1 MIKEFKEFIMRGNV
15 IDLAVGVIVGAA
27 FQKIVSSLV
36 DNILMP
42 IVGMLIGGYDF
53 TSLSLT
59 IGSANVK
66 YGLFIQNVIDFLIVA
81 FTLFLVIKFMN
92 KAKDVADKKLKKEKE
107 KEEAKEEVKPT
118 KEDEMIKLLKDISS
132 DIKKLNKKN

>member
-42 IVGMLIGGYDF
+42 IVGMIIGGIDF
-53 TSLSLT
+53 TSLSVMVGT
-59 IGSANVK
+59 AEIK

-81 FTLFLVIKFMN
+81 FVLFLVV
-92 KAKDVADKKLKKEKE
+92 KAMSSAKKAAEKKLKKEE
-107 KEEAKEEVKPT
+107 KKTEEEVPAKS
-118 KEDEMIKLLKDISS
+118 EDIVLLEEIRDLLAS
-132 DIKKLNKKN
+132 NKKTAKK

>member
-15 IDLAVGVIVGAA
+15 LDLAVGVIVGAA

-42 IVGMLIGGYDF
+42 VVGMIVGGIDF
-53 TSLSLT
+53 TTLSVMVGT
-59 IGSANVK
+59 AEVK

-81 FTLFLVIKFMN
+81 FVLFLVVKAMN
-92 KAKDVADKKLKKEKE
+92 SAKKAAEKKLKKEE
-107 KEEAKEEVKPT
+107 KEAKEEEVQAR
-118 KEDEMIKLLKDISS
+118 DENIILLEEIRD
-132 DIKKLNKKN
+132 LLAENKKNSKK